1 MDSKNIFDYI
11 LKLENYN
18 EELKINNIQLKN
30 IVNDLNEELN
40 NFKKVSIMINFNKQ
54 LKEKENTIIILENE
68 IKNIKKKNN
77 FTYKLQESN
86 NHIIETDKHMIE
98 TDKHMIE
105 TDKHMIETD
114 KQTEKITELFVK
126 DTSSKKTKNKK
137 QVITNVDETQ
147 LLENKKNKKQI
158 NCEIIKYKSNEYL
171 LNNDSNEI
179 FNIDDKKLFNSIGI
193 LTNGKVKFYKR

>member
-86 NHIIETDKHMIE
+86 NHI
-98 TDKHMIE
+98 IE